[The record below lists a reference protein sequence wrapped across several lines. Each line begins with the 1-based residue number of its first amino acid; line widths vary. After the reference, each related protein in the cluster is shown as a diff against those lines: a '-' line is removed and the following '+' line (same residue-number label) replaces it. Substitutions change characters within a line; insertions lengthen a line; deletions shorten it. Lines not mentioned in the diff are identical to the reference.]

1 MVAKKYAYFPGNVA
15 RGSSSEVE
23 DTMIPVCRSLGI
35 TLVELKGATSCGAGI
50 IKQANRMVQ
59 LTLNARTFA
68 LAEAMELDIITPC
81 STSKGT
87 LHDDLVTLRE
97 DAVLRDKVNNTLSST
112 TGLKFEGTVQVH
124 HLLHVL
130 IEEIGEEKISDKVV
144 NELNLSVAG
153 YYGPNMQKP
162 GACGDDNPWS
172 PNYFERLINVLGG
185 KSINYDSKTQSVGYP
200 SLLSQEKTAMKMTA
214 NVLSDAKQEGAQVL
228 STACTLSHSCLDTYQ
243 ALSSKVSGKDTD
255 IPVIH
260 MTELI
265 AYALG
270 HYIDRFA
277 LLRTRAVL
285 LGA

>member
-1 MVAKKYAYFPGNVA
+1 MAKKYAYFPGNVA

-23 DTMIPVCRSLGI
+23 DTMIPLCKSLGI
-35 TLVELKGATSCGAGI
+35 TLHELKGATSCGAGI

-68 LAEAMELDIITPC
+68 LAEEMGLDIITPC

-87 LHDDLVTLRE
+87 LYDDLITLRE
-97 DAVLRDKVNNTLSST
+97 DEILRGKVNNILSST
-112 TGLKFEGTVQVH
+112 SDLTFEGTVEVH

-130 IEEIGEEKISDKVV
+130 IDEIGIEKIQDSVV

-153 YYGPNMQKP
+153 YYGPNMQKT
-162 GACGDDNPWS
+162 GACGGDDPWS
-172 PNYFERLINVLGG
+172 PNYFETLIEALGG
-185 KSINYDSKTQSVGYP
+185 SPVNYESRTQSVGYP

-214 NVLSDAKQEGAQVL
+214 HVLSDAKQEGAQL
-228 STACTLSHSCLDTYQ
+228 MASACTMSHSCLDTYQ
-243 ALSSKVSGKDTD
+243 PLSSKVSGKNTE

-260 MTELI
+260 LTELI

-270 HYIDRFA
+270 HYVDRFA

-285 LGA
+285 IGA